1 MSEHLV
7 TLSPA
12 ERYAK
17 SVVRWRWL
25 VLPASLAFVIA
36 AATGVRHLTF
46 IDEYRV
52 FFGPDNPQLLAFDEV
67 ENIYTKNDNI
77 FFIIEP
83 PSHHDDAFTTETLT
97 VVENI
102 TEEAWRIPFAIRVDS
117 LATFQH
123 SWAEGDELIVES
135 LVVDSADKT
144 PAELATIRNI
154 ALNEPMLRD
163 RLVPPTTDVLGLSVT
178 LQLPRLATDE
188 TARAAA
194 HARQIAADIERTHAG
209 YRVRL
214 TGMAMLNNAFQDSA
228 MRDMATLIP
237 LMGVVIVLTLVVL
250 LRSLAAT
257 ASTLMLVL
265 MSALGALGLA
275 GWTGLSLTPP
285 STASITMIM
294 TLAVADSIHI
304 LVTMLKEMRHGR
316 GKSDAIV
323 ESLRINAQPVFL
335 TSLTT
340 IVGLLSMNFSEVPPL
355 NDLGNIS
362 AAGVALAWLLSMTFL
377 PALIA
382 TLPVKVRVTSSNATS
397 LMDRLADFVIDRR
410 RPLLWGAS
418 AVAIAL
424 MSMVP
429 LNTLNDQFVNYF
441 DTSTTFRQDSDF
453 AAERLSGLYQID
465 FSLSSGNSGGINE
478 PGYLDTVDRF
488 ANWYRQQSGVVHVA
502 SISDIF
508 RRLNKNMN
516 GDDPEQYR
524 LPTERDLAAQ
534 YLLVYEMS
542 LPYGLDLNNQINI
555 DKSATRFSVTLEN
568 LTSRELIALVEAGE
582 TWLEH
587 NAPSA
592 MATRGAGPAVM
603 FSYISD
609 RNIRSMLIGTLVAI
623 GLIGVTMMLMLRS
636 IRYGAISF
644 VPNLL
649 PALMAL
655 GLWGF
660 LVGEINLG
668 LSIVTGMCLGIIV
681 DDTVHF
687 LSKYLRA
694 RREQQL
700 DAENAVR
707 YAFSTVGAAL
717 VVTSIVLVSGF
728 LILAQSTFGFNAGMA
743 QLTSLVIVLA
753 LVADLL
759 LLPPLLLFLDR
770 KTVTLSA

>member
-1 MSEHLV
+1 
-7 TLSPA
+7 
-12 ERYAK
+12 
-17 SVVRWRWL
+17 
-25 VLPASLAFVIA
+25 
-36 AATGVRHLTF
+36 
-46 IDEYRV
+46 
-52 FFGPDNPQLLAFDEV
+52 
-67 ENIYTKNDNI
+67 
-77 FFIIEP
+77 
-83 PSHHDDAFTTETLT
+83 
-97 VVENI
+97 
-102 TEEAWRIPFAIRVDS
+102 
-117 LATFQH
+117 
-123 SWAEGDELIVES
+123 
-135 LVVDSADKT
+135 
-144 PAELATIRNI
+144 
-154 ALNEPMLRD
+154 
-163 RLVPPTTDVLGLSVT
+163 
-178 LQLPRLATDE
+178 
-188 TARAAA
+188 
-194 HARQIAADIERTHAG
+194 
-209 YRVRL
+209 
-214 TGMAMLNNAFQDSA
+214 
-228 MRDMATLIP
+228 
-237 LMGVVIVLTLVVL
+237 
-250 LRSLAAT
+250 
-257 ASTLMLVL
+257 
-265 MSALGALGLA
+265 
-275 GWTGLSLTPP
+275 
-285 STASITMIM
+285 
-294 TLAVADSIHI
+294 
-304 LVTMLKEMRHGR
+304 
-316 GKSDAIV
+316 
-323 ESLRINAQPVFL
+323 
-335 TSLTT
+335 
-340 IVGLLSMNFSEVPPL
+340 
-355 NDLGNIS
+355 
-362 AAGVALAWLLSMTFL
+362 MTFL

-397 LMDRLADFVIDRR
+397 LMDRLADLVIERR

-418 AVAIAL
+418 AVAIVF

-478 PGYLDTVDRF
+478 PDYLDTVDRF
-488 ANWYRQQSGVVHVA
+488 ANWYRQQSGVAHVA

-524 LPTERDLAAQ
+524 LPTERNLAAQ

-636 IRYGAISF
+636 IRYGIISF

-694 RREQQL
+694 RREQHL

-717 VVTSIVLVSGF
+717 VVTSIVLVAGF
-728 LILAQSTFGFNAGMA
+728 SILAQSTFGFNAGMA

-770 KTVTLSA
+770 KAVTLSE

>member
-1 MSEHLV
+1 
-7 TLSPA
+7 
-12 ERYAK
+12 
-17 SVVRWRWL
+17 
-25 VLPASLAFVIA
+25 
-36 AATGVRHLTF
+36 
-46 IDEYRV
+46 
-52 FFGPDNPQLLAFDEV
+52 
-67 ENIYTKNDNI
+67 
-77 FFIIEP
+77 
-83 PSHHDDAFTTETLT
+83 
-97 VVENI
+97 
-102 TEEAWRIPFAIRVDS
+102 
-117 LATFQH
+117 
-123 SWAEGDELIVES
+123 
-135 LVVDSADKT
+135 
-144 PAELATIRNI
+144 
-154 ALNEPMLRD
+154 
-163 RLVPPTTDVLGLSVT
+163 
-178 LQLPRLATDE
+178 
-188 TARAAA
+188 
-194 HARQIAADIERTHAG
+194 
-209 YRVRL
+209 
-214 TGMAMLNNAFQDSA
+214 
-228 MRDMATLIP
+228 
-237 LMGVVIVLTLVVL
+237 MGVVIVLTLVVL

-429 LNTLNDQFVNYF
+429 LNTLNVQFVNYF

-587 NAPSA
+587 LS
-592 MATRGAGPAVM
+592 
-603 FSYISD
+603 
-609 RNIRSMLIGTLVAI
+609 LIHI
-623 GLIGVTMMLMLRS
+623 
-636 IRYGAISF
+636 
-644 VPNLL
+644 
-649 PALMAL
+649 
-655 GLWGF
+655 
-660 LVGEINLG
+660 
-668 LSIVTGMCLGIIV
+668 
-681 DDTVHF
+681 
-687 LSKYLRA
+687 
-694 RREQQL
+694 
-700 DAENAVR
+700 
-707 YAFSTVGAAL
+707 
-717 VVTSIVLVSGF
+717 
-728 LILAQSTFGFNAGMA
+728 
-743 QLTSLVIVLA
+743 
-753 LVADLL
+753 
-759 LLPPLLLFLDR
+759 
-770 KTVTLSA
+770 

>member
-1 MSEHLV
+1 
-7 TLSPA
+7 
-12 ERYAK
+12 
-17 SVVRWRWL
+17 
-25 VLPASLAFVIA
+25 
-36 AATGVRHLTF
+36 
-46 IDEYRV
+46 
-52 FFGPDNPQLLAFDEV
+52 
-67 ENIYTKNDNI
+67 
-77 FFIIEP
+77 
-83 PSHHDDAFTTETLT
+83 
-97 VVENI
+97 
-102 TEEAWRIPFAIRVDS
+102 
-117 LATFQH
+117 
-123 SWAEGDELIVES
+123 
-135 LVVDSADKT
+135 
-144 PAELATIRNI
+144 
-154 ALNEPMLRD
+154 
-163 RLVPPTTDVLGLSVT
+163 
-178 LQLPRLATDE
+178 
-188 TARAAA
+188 
-194 HARQIAADIERTHAG
+194 
-209 YRVRL
+209 
-214 TGMAMLNNAFQDSA
+214 MAMLNNAFQDSA

-582 TWLEH
+582 TWLEQ

-636 IRYGAISF
+636 IRYGVISF